1 MYSYYPCNCN
11 MDSFTKVLDL
21 NCDHPARKYLN
32 IRKIPNIFLK
42 KIYYTENW
50 DEYFDKLQNV
60 VKKSEYIYPKTP
72 KIVIPCY
79 DKTGTITTIYS
90 RIIDFNIS
98 FKVLNS
104 VDYTLKKYNTLHC
117 CKDLNDFCINWFGFD
132 RVNIDKTV
140 YILEGPI
147 DSMFVENSV
156 GGFFP
161 AITQTYK
168 IGVSLYNNLSKYF
181 NDYVICLDNQ
191 PYKSHIVKIMNKIIL
206 DDKKIFIWPEY
217 LKGLKDINDM
227 IIAGFTTEEIMIIL
241 KENTFQ
247 GQQAKD
253 KFLEWL
259 YVK

>member
-1 MYSYYPCNCN
+1 

-21 NCDHPARKYLN
+21 NSDHPVRKYLN

-42 KIYYTENW
+42 DIYYTENW
-50 DEYFDKLQNV
+50 ENYLDKLKNV
-60 VKKSEYIYPKTP
+60 VKKSEHIYPKDP

-79 DKTGTITTIYS
+79 DKNGTITTIYA
-90 RIIDFNIS
+90 RTIDFDIS
-98 FKVLNS
+98 FEVSTS
-104 VDYTLKKYNTLHC
+104 VNYNAKKYSTIYNN
-117 CKDLNDFCINWFGFD
+117 LNINWFGFD

-161 AITQTYK
+161 AITQTFK
-168 IGVSLYNNLSKYF
+168 VGVLLYNNLSKYF

-191 PYKSHIVKIMNKIIL
+191 PGYKSHIVKIMNKIIL
-206 DDKKIFIWPEY
+206 DDKKIFIWPKY

-259 YVK
+259 YVE

>member
-1 MYSYYPCNCN
+1 
-11 MDSFTKVLDL
+11 MDSFAKVLDL
-21 NCDHPARKYLN
+21 NSDHSVRKYLN

-42 KIYYTENW
+42 EIYYTENW
-50 DEYFDKLQNV
+50 ENYLDKLKNL
-60 VKKSEYIYPKTP
+60 VKKSEDIYPKTP
-72 KIVIPCY
+72 RIVIPCY
-79 DKTGTITTIYS
+79 DKNRTITTIYS
-90 RIIDFNIS
+90 RIIDFDIS
-98 FKVLNS
+98 FEVSNS
-104 VDYTLKKYNTLHC
+104 VDYNTKKYSTIYNNLH
-117 CKDLNDFCINWFGFD
+117 INWFGFD
-132 RVNIDKTV
+132 KVDNNKTV

-161 AITQTYK
+161 AITQTFK

-253 KFLEWL
+253 KLLEWL